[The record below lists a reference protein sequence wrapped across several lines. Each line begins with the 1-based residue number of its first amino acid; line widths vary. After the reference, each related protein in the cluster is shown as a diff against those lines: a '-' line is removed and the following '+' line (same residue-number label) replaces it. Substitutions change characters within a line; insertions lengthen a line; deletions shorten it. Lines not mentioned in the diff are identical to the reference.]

1 MSYELRIISFKL
13 LLGLLIT
20 HNSSLIINN
29 CIAQGKGSYSFNVD
43 NFPDIYGGKEE
54 MKRFLRDHMLYPA
67 EDMKR
72 KWEGIVKLNFV
83 VTKEGKIENIKVTES
98 VSTDVDKEAIRLLK
112 LIDWIPSRK
121 EGVLVNVDYTLDIP
135 FSISKYKK
143 YVKERGFDKP
153 LYTDIPV
160 DTSLNIYET
169 AEHSPLFNIPDKT
182 FTEFVYTKL
191 EYPEAAS
198 RQSIEGN
205 VKLSFVVEPDGQ
217 VSDIKILNGGVAAG
231 CNNEAIRVIGLTK
244 WKPAIRDGKYVR
256 YRMSFTMNFSLKNG
270 FKDNSNGSQNTWGR

>member
-1 MSYELRIISFKL
+1 MMLSPLFWRGVGGEAS
-13 LLGLLIT
+13 
-20 HNSSLIINN
+20 
-29 CIAQGKGSYSFNVD
+29 AQGKGSYSFNVD

-54 MKRFLRDHMLYPA
+54 MRRFLHDHLVYPV

-72 KWEGIVKLNFV
+72 KWEGTVKLNFV
-83 VTKEGKIENIKVTES
+83 VTKEGKTVNIKVTES
-98 VSTDVDKEAIRLLK
+98 VSPDIDKEAIRLLK

-121 EGVLVNVDYTLDIP
+121 EGALVNVDYNLNIP
-135 FSISKYKK
+135 FSVSKYKK
-143 YVKERGFDKP
+143 NVKERGFDTP
-153 LYTDIPV
+153 LYTDIPI

-169 AEHSPLFNIPDKT
+169 AEHSPVFNIPDKT
-182 FTEFVYTKL
+182 FTEFVYTNL
-191 EYPEAAS
+191 EYPEPAS
-198 RQSIEGN
+198 RQNIEGN

-217 VSDIKILNGGVAAG
+217 VSDIKILNEGVAAG

-256 YRMSFTMNFSLKNG
+256 YRMSFTMNFSLKNN